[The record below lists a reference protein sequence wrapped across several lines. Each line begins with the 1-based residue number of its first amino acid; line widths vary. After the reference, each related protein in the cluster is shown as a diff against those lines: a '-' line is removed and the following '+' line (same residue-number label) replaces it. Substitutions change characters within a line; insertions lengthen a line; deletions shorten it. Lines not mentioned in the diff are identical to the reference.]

1 MESRLKTKPTISL
14 NAFLS
19 ERDQVR
25 KKEENKI
32 SDLRI
37 SSEKEEEDDD
47 HCDVTRS
54 MLLDDE
60 REKSKAEKRGG
71 EEEEFIW

>member
-37 SSEKEEEDDD
+37 SSEKEEDDD